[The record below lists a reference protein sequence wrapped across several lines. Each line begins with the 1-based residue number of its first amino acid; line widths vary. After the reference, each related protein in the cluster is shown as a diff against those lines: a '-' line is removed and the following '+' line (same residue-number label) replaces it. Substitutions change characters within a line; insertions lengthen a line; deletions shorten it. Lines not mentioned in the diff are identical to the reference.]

1 MGISAL
7 FLKDTLQ
14 VAANDAEMMVEQA
27 MATKASYLEKLEE
40 VFFYADKSHDGMLSF
55 EELSGI
61 LALPKV
67 HAYFKVLEMDVH
79 EIVTL
84 FNLLDNGDGYISYD
98 EFIEGIVRLKGQ
110 ARTMDVIVIKQECK
124 AILKV
129 CQEARDHIAK
139 FSTSGRCK

>member
-40 VFFYADKSHDGMLSF
+40 VFFYADKSHDGKLSF
-55 EELSGI
+55 QELSEI

-84 FNLLDNGDGYISYD
+84 FNLLDDGDGYINHD
-98 EFIEGIVRLKGQ
+98 EFMDGIVRLKGQ
-110 ARTMDVIVIKQECK
+110 ARTMDVVVIRQDCR
-124 AILKV
+124 ALMKV
-129 CQEARDHIAK
+129 CQETRDQIAK
-139 FSTSGRCK
+139 W